1 MKTDLLFIQPSVFEI
16 ETMPMLDWFLDPDPY
31 QPDEGVRSD
40 GGQPLPRGRS
50 PLQDQHRQGVP
61 VPEGGPH
68 SREQGADTVFS
79 SDTVWLLLISIP
91 LVTISAGNRL
101 AWIHNKIKLSAS
113 GRKRC

>member
-1 MKTDLLFIQPSVFEI
+1 MKTDLLSIQPSVFEI
-16 ETMPMLDWFLDPDPY
+16 ETLQCWSVWFLDPDPD

-68 SREQGADTVFS
+68 SRELPELTQCSAQTRASKS
-79 SDTVWLLLISIP
+79 SI
-91 LVTISAGNRL
+91 
-101 AWIHNKIKLSAS
+101 
-113 GRKRC
+113 